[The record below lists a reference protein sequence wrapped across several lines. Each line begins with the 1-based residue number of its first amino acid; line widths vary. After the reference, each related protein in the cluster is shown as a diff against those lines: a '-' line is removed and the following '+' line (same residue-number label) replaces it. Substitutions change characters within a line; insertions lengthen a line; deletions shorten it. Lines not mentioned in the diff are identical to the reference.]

1 MRRIGKDGKDGGVV
15 GEGDC
20 GDGGGFVV
28 VRSALLGLSV
38 ALTLTLSR
46 GAGEGGSATW
56 VLLLGV

>member
-38 ALTLTLSR
+38 ALTLALSR
-46 GAGEGGSATW
+46 RAGEGTRGC
-56 VLLLGV
+56 G